1 MIVFRL
7 SRARYASDLSGKG
20 AELSGGRWNS
30 RGTPMLY
37 CSESRALC
45 TVEIAVHLPLNLLP
59 VDYKIISLE
68 IPDHLR
74 ILTLLSKDLPSGWN
88 SIPPIAATRDAGDKF
103 INEGRYV
110 GMKVPSAIIK
120 DEYNMLFNP
129 GHKDFRLLTITS
141 IDPFDFDK
149 RLLKM

>member
-30 RGTPMLY
+30 KGTPMVY

-45 TVEIAVHLPLNLLP
+45 TVEIAVHLPLNLIP
-59 VDYKIISLE
+59 ADYKLISME
-68 IPDHLR
+68 IPDHLKL
-74 ILTLLSKDLPSGWN
+74 LTLLPKVLPSGWN

-103 INEGRYV
+103 INEGKFV
-110 GMKVPSAIIK
+110 GMRVPSAIIK
-120 DEYNMLFNP
+120 DEFNVLFNP
-129 GHKDFRLLTITS
+129 RHKDFRSLTITS

-149 RLLKM
+149 RLFKY